1 VTTDLAV
8 SACVDCGMTI
18 LGERPRCP
26 ACHDRHAAELIVA
39 EPSDDDATA
48 PRRHA
53 GAGAPTILARWFV
66 VAEMILIV
74 VLGLVVAARGCTP

>member
-8 SACVDCGMTI
+8 NDCVDCGVTI

-26 ACHDRHAAELIVA
+26 ACHDRHAAELVVA

-48 PRRHA
+48 PRRRA
-53 GAGAPTILARWFV
+53 RGGASTILARWFV
-66 VAEMILIV
+66 GAELIVIV
-74 VLGLVVAARGCTP
+74 VLGLAVATRGCAP